1 MAAIDTSPAMSAK
14 QELAALQLALQ
25 QLRQGQLKVEQLA
38 TQAHGLQR
46 LPDELPARFATVLHE
61 LLNRLESS
69 ALFSEESCSF
79 SQVDLLD
86 SLQMW
91 LDKAGLQLSKAV

>member
-1 MAAIDTSPAMSAK
+1 MAALGSTPTMSAQ
-14 QELAALQLALQ
+14 QELAALQQALQ
-25 QLRQGQLKVEQLA
+25 QLRQGELKVDQLV

-46 LPDELPARFATVLHE
+46 LPAELPERFATVLHE

-91 LDKAGLQLSKAV
+91 LDKAQARLPD

>member
-1 MAAIDTSPAMSAK
+1 MSSTSPTNAK
-14 QELAALQLALQ
+14 QELAALQHSLQ
-25 QLRQGQLKVEQLA
+25 QLRQGHLSVHQLTE
-38 TQAHGLQR
+38 QAHRLQC
-46 LPDELPARFATVLHE
+46 LHTELPERFVTVLHG

-91 LDKAGLQLSKAV
+91 LDKAGVQLPQED

>member
-1 MAAIDTSPAMSAK
+1 MATSTEQHHSLQQHLDQLRRGELSVAQLCAQAQASR
-14 QELAALQLALQ
+14 ELLAALP
-25 QLRQGQLKVEQLA
+25 E
-38 TQAHGLQR
+38 
-46 LPDELPARFATVLHE
+46 RFATVLNE

-79 SQVDLLD
+79 SQGDLLD

-91 LDKAGLQLSKAV
+91 LDKAGPHLSRP

>member
-1 MAAIDTSPAMSAK
+1 MSAIDASPTMSAQ
-14 QELAALQLALQ
+14 QELAALQQALQ
-25 QLRQGQLKVEQLA
+25 QLRQGELKVDQLV

-46 LPDELPARFATVLHE
+46 LPAELPERFATVLHE

-91 LDKAGLQLSKAV
+91 LDKAQARLPD

>member
-1 MAAIDTSPAMSAK
+1 MGPRMDTSPLAQW
-14 QELAALQLALQ
+14 QELQAQLHGLKQGQRRVADVSACAQGAAALRAQLP
-25 QLRQGQLKVEQLA
+25 E
-38 TQAHGLQR
+38 
-46 LPDELPARFATVLHE
+46 RFGTVLDE

-79 SQVDLLD
+79 SQGELLD

-91 LDKAGLQLSKAV
+91 LDKARPHLPAA

>member
-1 MAAIDTSPAMSAK
+1 MNTSAQAQW
-14 QELAALQLALQ
+14 QELQTQLTGLRTGQRRVADFSAAAQAASALHS
-25 QLRQGQLKVEQLA
+25 V
-38 TQAHGLQR
+38 
-46 LPDELPARFATVLHE
+46 LPARFGTVLGE

-79 SQVDLLD
+79 SQGELLD

-91 LDKAGLQLSKAV
+91 LDKARPHLPAA

>member
-1 MAAIDTSPAMSAK
+1 MTPCDATPMNAQ
-14 QELAALQLALQ
+14 QELAALQQALL
-25 QLRQGQLKVEQLA
+25 QLRQGQLRVELLVA
-38 TQAHGLQR
+38 QAHGLQR
-46 LPDELPARFATVLHE
+46 LPAELPERFATVLHG

-91 LDKAGLQLSKAV
+91 LDKAQAHLPN